1 MAQTTSEVW
10 NTRWSATRRA
20 IRPEVQDN
28 FFEEYAII
36 DLFRKSGL
44 RMTDNGGKEISV
56 RVATGGG
63 TATAFDTYDVLPKS
77 PVDPVE
83 SAHYKRRYY
92 AVPVVLSDT
101 ESWENK
107 GEHEVF
113 DQLSYLDTNAT
124 SSLLKAIN
132 EDMAGAQSG
141 KTMLG
146 FQDIMSDA
154 GTGTVGGI
162 NSSTTVAW
170 KSQIYGTS
178 KTFLTQSTTN
188 IFDGIVAWND
198 IMDSC
203 RIQGGRTSHIITTFD
218 IVKAYREALS
228 SQGYARTTTET
239 VRGIGGQMNPPFYD
253 AEVVADNDIKANA
266 SYFVDKR
273 HNKLNVLK
281 SANFTTTPFVTLQ
294 SNGQLAQ
301 LAYKVAGVQLTT
313 DNRRRSGVASA
324 ITGSA

>member
-146 FQDIMSDA
+146 FQDIMSDN
-154 GTGTVGGI
+154 GEGTVGGI
-162 NSSTTVAW
+162 NSSTTTAW
-170 KSQIYGTS
+170 KSQVYDTS

-228 SQGYARTTTET
+228 SQGYARTTTEK

>member
-1 MAQTTSEVW
+1 MAGQTTSEVW

-28 FFEEYAII
+28 FFEEYALI

-44 RMTDNGGKEISV
+44 KVTDTGGKEISV
-56 RVATGGG
+56 RVATSGG

-101 ESWENK
+101 ENWENS
-107 GEHEVF
+107 GEHKVF
-113 DQLSYLDTNAT
+113 DHLSYLDKNAT

-132 EDMAGAQSG
+132 EDLAGAQSG
-141 KTMLG
+141 KTILG
-146 FQDIMSDA
+146 FQDIISDD

-162 NSSTTVAW
+162 NTTNTANW
-170 KSQIYGTS
+170 KNKFDAT
-178 KTFLTQSTTN
+178 TTDFLTQTKTN
-188 IFDGIVAWND
+188 IFDGIRRWMSV
-198 IMDSC
+198 MDKC
-203 RIQGGRTSHIITTFD
+203 RIEGGRPSHILTTYS
-218 IVKAYREALS
+218 IVRAYREALS
-228 SQGYARTTTET
+228 SQGYARTSTEK

-253 AEVVADNDIKANA
+253 AEVVADNDIKSLA
-266 SYFVDKR
+266 SYFLDKR
-273 HNKLNVLK
+273 HIKLNVLK

-313 DNRRRSGVASA
+313 DNRRRSGVATA
-324 ITGSA
+324 LTGS

>member
-162 NSSTTVAW
+162 NSSTTTAW
-170 KSQIYGTS
+170 KSQIYTTS

-228 SQGYARTTTET
+228 SQGYARTTTEK

>member
-146 FQDIMSDA
+146 FQDIMSDN
-154 GTGTVGGI
+154 GEGTVGGI
-162 NSSTTVAW
+162 NSSTTAAW
-170 KSQIYGTS
+170 KSAIYDTS
-178 KTFLTQSTTN
+178 KTFLTQSATN

-203 RIQGGRTSHIITTFD
+203 RIQGGRTSHIITTFA

-228 SQGYARTTTET
+228 SQGYARTTTEKA
-239 VRGIGGQMNPPFYD
+239 RGIGGQMNPPFYD

-324 ITGSA
+324 ITGS

>member
-113 DQLSYLDTNAT
+113 DQLSYLATNAT

-162 NSSTTVAW
+162 NSSTTTAW
-170 KSQIYGTS
+170 KSQIYTTS

-228 SQGYARTTTET
+228 SQGYARTTTEK

-313 DNRRRSGVASA
+313 DNRRRSGVATA
-324 ITGSA
+324 ITGS

>member
-10 NTRWSATRRA
+10 NTRWSATHRA

-228 SQGYARTTTET
+228 SQGYARTTTEK

>member
-146 FQDIMSDA
+146 FQDIMSDD

-162 NSSTTVAW
+162 NTSNTAAW
-170 KSQIYGTS
+170 KSAIYDTS
-178 KTFLTQSTTN
+178 KTFLTQTTTN

-198 IMDSC
+198 IMDKC
-203 RIQGGRTSHIITTFD
+203 RIQGGRTSHIVTTFG

-228 SQGYARTTTET
+228 SQGYARTTTEKA
-239 VRGIGGQMNPPFYD
+239 RGIGGQMNPPFYD
-253 AEVVADNDIKANA
+253 AEVVADNDIKALA
-266 SYFVDKR
+266 SYFIDKR

-324 ITGSA
+324 ITGSN

>member
-146 FQDIMSDA
+146 FQDIMSDD

-162 NSSTTVAW
+162 NTSNTAAW
-170 KSQIYGTS
+170 KSAIYDTS
-178 KTFLTQSTTN
+178 KTFLTQCTTN
-188 IFDGIVAWND
+188 IFDSIVAWND
-198 IMDSC
+198 IMDKC
-203 RIQGGRTSHIITTFD
+203 RIQGGRTSHIVTTFG

-228 SQGYARTTTET
+228 SQGYARTTTEKA
-239 VRGIGGQMNPPFYD
+239 RGIGGQMNPPFYD
-253 AEVVADNDIKANA
+253 AEVVADNDIKASA

-313 DNRRRSGVASA
+313 DNRRRSGVATA
-324 ITGSA
+324 ITGS

>member
-146 FQDIMSDA
+146 FQDIMSDN
-154 GTGTVGGI
+154 GEGIVGGI
-162 NSSTTVAW
+162 DSSSTTAW
-170 KSQIYGTS
+170 KSQVYS
-178 KTFLTQSTTN
+178 SPKTFLAQNTTN

-198 IMDSC
+198 IMDKC
-203 RIQGGRTSHIITTFD
+203 RIQGGRTSHIVTTFG

-228 SQGYARTTTET
+228 SQGYARTTTEKA
-239 VRGIGGQMNPPFYD
+239 RGIGGQMNPPFYD
-253 AEVVADNDIKANA
+253 AEVVADNDVKASA

-324 ITGSA
+324 ITGS

>member
-146 FQDIMSDA
+146 FQDIMSDD

-162 NSSTTVAW
+162 NTSNTAAW
-170 KSQIYGTS
+170 KSAIYDTS

-198 IMDSC
+198 IMDKC
-203 RIQGGRTSHIITTFD
+203 RIQGGRTSHIVTTFG

-228 SQGYARTTTET
+228 SQGYARTTTEKA
-239 VRGIGGQMNPPFYD
+239 RGIGGQMNPPFYD
-253 AEVVADNDIKANA
+253 AEVVADNDVKASA

-313 DNRRRSGVASA
+313 DNRRRSGVATA
-324 ITGSA
+324 ITGS

>member
-146 FQDIMSDA
+146 FQDIMSDD

-162 NSSTTVAW
+162 NTSNTAAW
-170 KSQIYGTS
+170 KSAIYDTS

-198 IMDSC
+198 IMDKC
-203 RIQGGRTSHIITTFD
+203 RIQGGRTSHIVTTFG

-228 SQGYARTTTET
+228 SQGYARTTTEKA
-239 VRGIGGQMNPPFYD
+239 RGIGGQMNPPFYD
-253 AEVVADNDIKANA
+253 AEVVADNDIKALA
-266 SYFVDKR
+266 SYFIDKR

-324 ITGSA
+324 ITGS

>member
-162 NSSTTVAW
+162 NSSTTTAW
-170 KSQIYGTS
+170 KSQIYTTS

-203 RIQGGRTSHIITTFD
+203 RIQGGRTSHIITTFA

-228 SQGYARTTTET
+228 SQGYARTTTEK

-324 ITGSA
+324 ITGS

>member
-146 FQDIMSDA
+146 FQDIMADSA
-154 GTGTVGGI
+154 GDTVGGI
-162 NSSTTVAW
+162 DSSSTTAW
-170 KSQIYGTS
+170 ESQRYTTS
-178 KTFLTQSTTN
+178 KTFLTQTTTN

-198 IMDSC
+198 IMDDC
-203 RIQGGRTSHIITTFD
+203 RIQGGRTSPIITTFA

-228 SQGYARTTTET
+228 SQGYARTTTEKA
-239 VRGIGGQMNPPFYD
+239 RGIGGQMNPPFYD
-253 AEVVADNDIKANA
+253 AEVVADNDIKALA
-266 SYFVDKR
+266 SYFIDKR

-313 DNRRRSGVASA
+313 DNRRRSGVATA
-324 ITGSA
+324 ITGS

>member
-146 FQDIMSDA
+146 FQDIMSDD

-162 NSSTTVAW
+162 NTSNTAAW
-170 KSQIYGTS
+170 KSAIYDTS

-198 IMDSC
+198 IMDKC
-203 RIQGGRTSHIITTFD
+203 RIQGGRTSHIVTTFG

-228 SQGYARTTTET
+228 SQGYARTTTEKA
-239 VRGIGGQMNPPFYD
+239 RGIGGQMNPPFYD
-253 AEVVADNDIKANA
+253 AEVVADNDIKALA
-266 SYFVDKR
+266 SYFIDKR

-313 DNRRRSGVASA
+313 DNRRRSGVATA
-324 ITGSA
+324 ITGS

>member
-146 FQDIMSDA
+146 FQDIMSDD

-162 NSSTTVAW
+162 NTSNTAAW
-170 KSQIYGTS
+170 KSAIYDTS

-198 IMDSC
+198 IMDKC
-203 RIQGGRTSHIITTFD
+203 RIQGGRTSHIVTTFG
-218 IVKAYREALS
+218 IVKADREALS
-228 SQGYARTTTET
+228 SQGYARTTTEKA
-239 VRGIGGQMNPPFYD
+239 RGIGGQMNPPFYD
-253 AEVVADNDIKANA
+253 AEVVADNDVKASA

-313 DNRRRSGVASA
+313 DNRRRSGVATA
-324 ITGSA
+324 ITGS

>member
-146 FQDIMSDA
+146 FQDIMSDN
-154 GTGTVGGI
+154 GEGTVGGI
-162 NSSTTVAW
+162 NSSTTTAW
-170 KSQIYGTS
+170 KSQVYDTS

-228 SQGYARTTTET
+228 SQGYARTTTEK

-324 ITGSA
+324 ITGS